1 MAILIR
7 KTALII
13 FIAALA
19 LACDT
24 APPPKATS
32 EVQPVQT
39 VARAKL
45 SSPSKEP
52 GAVLREKNI
61 QFVAGDEL
69 LQPDGKKIKF
79 GDLKGKVILVDVWAT
94 FCGPCREQAPK
105 LAALNQK
112 YRDKGFMVVGLN
124 IDEAQDRGLVK
135 QFMQEVGINY
145 TVAYA
150 SEKVQRA
157 FLDGTEDDTGLGA
170 PIPQLFLISRE
181 GKLVEH
187 LIGNDPRH
195 SIAELEEAITK
206 QL

>member
-1 MAILIR
+1 MTILTR
-7 KTALII
+7 KFALII
-13 FIAALA
+13 FVAAFI
-19 LACDT
+19 LACDS

-32 EVQPVQT
+32 EVKPIET
-39 VARAKL
+39 IARAKF

-61 QFVAGDEL
+61 QSVSADEL

-79 GDLKGKVILVDVWAT
+79 GDLKGKVVLVDVWAT
-94 FCGPCREQAPK
+94 FCAPCREQAPK

-112 YRDKGFMVVGLN
+112 YRDQGFMVVGLN
-124 IDEAQDRGLVK
+124 IDEEQDRGLVK
-135 QFMQEVGINY
+135 EFMQQAGINY

-150 SEKVQRA
+150 SEKIQRA
-157 FLDGTEDDTGLGA
+157 FLDGTEDNTGLGA

-187 LIGNDPRH
+187 LIGSDPRH
-195 SIAELEEAITK
+195 SMAQLEEAIAK

>member
-1 MAILIR
+1 MVMSIR
-7 KTALII
+7 KNSLII

-32 EVQPVQT
+32 DVQPVQT
-39 VARAKL
+39 TARAKL
-45 SSPSKEP
+45 ASISKEP

-61 QFVAGDEL
+61 QSVVGDEL
-69 LQPDGKKIKF
+69 IQPDGKKIKF
-79 GDLKGKVILVDVWAT
+79 GDLKGKVVLVDIWAT
-94 FCGPCREQAPK
+94 FCGPCRAQAPK

-112 YRDKGFMVVGLN
+112 YRDKGFVVVGLN
-124 IDEAQDRGLVK
+124 IDKVEDRGLVK
-135 QFMQEVGINY
+135 DFMQEAGITY

-150 SEKVQRA
+150 SDKVQHS

-187 LIGNDPRH
+187 LIGSDPRH
-195 SIAELEEAITK
+195 SMADLEEAITR

>member
-1 MAILIR
+1 MTILTR
-7 KTALII
+7 KFALII
-13 FIAALA
+13 FVAAFI
-19 LACDT
+19 LACDS

-32 EVQPVQT
+32 EVKPIET
-39 VARAKL
+39 IARTKF

-61 QFVAGDEL
+61 QSVASDEL

-79 GDLKGKVILVDVWAT
+79 GDLKGKVVLIDIWAT
-94 FCGPCREQAPK
+94 FCGPCRAQAPK

-112 YRDKGFMVVGLN
+112 YGDQGFMVVGLN
-124 IDEAQDRGLVK
+124 IDEAKDHGLVK
-135 QFMQEVGINY
+135 DFMQEAGINY
-145 TVAYA
+145 TVVYA
-150 SEKVQRA
+150 SDKVGGA
-157 FLDGTEDDTGLGA
+157 FLNGTEDETGYA

-187 LIGNDPRH
+187 LIGSDPRH
-195 SIAELEEAITK
+195 SMAQLEEAIAK